1 MFEKSIEEYSDL
13 TLLMIIMNPDIYSEF
28 DIERYQSELNRRN
41 LNELENRSLI
51 RNYEQTIKKSQDF
64 VNIKSNNKELDSELL
79 NDSIDKEIFQKY
91 NSHISPKYK
100 FSSIVSIWLTLGM
113 LGQCFNIYDINQA
126 NFSSSLSIIAI
137 LISLSVIISCIFIF
151 LKKKWAIYLLMVSFL
166 LILVLGITL
175 GAKNLILNGIIHLVI
190 SLVFFKHK
198 VNGKYFWE

>member
-175 GAKNLILNGIIHLVI
+175 GAKNLILNGIIQRATE
-190 SLVFFKHK
+190 
-198 VNGKYFWE
+198 NTM